1 MTKQEILS
9 KVNELI
15 NAPSVCA
22 PVKSAAEAY
31 VKAQDK
37 KTAEALVKELEAEV
51 CSVDELIGLCESD
64 KGRQIFGAERAAGM
78 IEAARK
84 SKESGNKYYICPACQ
99 AGGVIWE
106 NREAL

>member
-1 MTKQEILS
+1 
-9 KVNELI
+9 
-15 NAPSVCA
+15 
-22 PVKSAAEAY
+22 
-31 VKAQDK
+31 
-37 KTAEALVKELEAEV
+37 
-51 CSVDELIGLCESD
+51 
-64 KGRQIFGAERAAGM
+64 M